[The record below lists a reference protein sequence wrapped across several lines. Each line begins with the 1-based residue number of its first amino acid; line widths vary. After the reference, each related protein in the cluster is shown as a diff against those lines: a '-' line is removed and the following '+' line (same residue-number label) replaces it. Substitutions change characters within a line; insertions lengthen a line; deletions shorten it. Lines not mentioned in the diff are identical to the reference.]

1 MFVDIK
7 HDASII
13 ALGAGVIA
21 ALLQLLDW
29 VLSDQ
34 QKTQVSDKL
43 LNTWVWL
50 EEQKPDVIIRS
61 MLSLRVQKVLL
72 GLYGALYAISIGAWF
87 VRNASYEDLRDDP
100 MFVAMMISIVAVIG
114 GAGVVAFFLWHRRFM
129 RQLSL
134 PMSLGK
140 QCWFFVP
147 RLVFFSIG
155 VIFWFA
161 CCGIAIRLTDTQGYR
176 AFILVCIGLVL
187 LLPIAAEGGMLW
199 NVVALSVLWLVAAWL
214 LSKAVRVG
222 AFILERGLSQNKGVL
237 AAVAALLLV
246 IATLLKA

>member
-1 MFVDIK
+1 MCGAESYFMFVDIK

-61 MLSLRVQKVLL
+61 VLSLRVQKVLL

-114 GAGVVAFFLWHRRFM
+114 GAGVVAFF
-129 RQLSL
+129 
-134 PMSLGK
+134 
-140 QCWFFVP
+140 
-147 RLVFFSIG
+147 
-155 VIFWFA
+155 
-161 CCGIAIRLTDTQGYR
+161 CGIDASCG
-176 AFILVCIGLVL
+176 
-187 LLPIAAEGGMLW
+187 
-199 NVVALSVLWLVAAWL
+199 N
-214 LSKAVRVG
+214 
-222 AFILERGLSQNKGVL
+222 
-237 AAVAALLLV
+237 
-246 IATLLKA
+246 